1 VGEVI
6 RIAAMTDVEI
16 IRLDEL
22 PPSTIARE
30 FVGADH
36 GGVGICAIFVE
47 APPGAGP
54 SLHRHPYPEI
64 VITQEGTATFLVG
77 EEGEP
82 RAVGAGE
89 MVVIPAGQWHAFVNS
104 GDGPLR
110 QVDIHV
116 SASFDTE
123 WLV

>member
-1 VGEVI
+1 MGEVI

-47 APPGAGP
+47 APPGAVA

-64 VITQEGTATFLVG
+64 VITQEGTATFLLG
-77 EEGEP
+77 EGDEP

-89 MVVIPAGQWHAFVNS
+89 MVLDDPGQWRRYVIPGAADVRH
-104 GDGPLR
+104 LHIR
-110 QVDIHV
+110 V
-116 SASFDTE
+116 SASYNTE
-123 WLV
+123 L

>member
-1 VGEVI
+1 MEVI
-6 RIAAMTDVEI
+6 RQ
-16 IRLDEL
+16 DEL
-22 PPSTIARE
+22 PFSNIARE

-36 GGVGICAIFVE
+36 GSVGICAIFVE

-54 SLHRHPYPEI
+54 TLHRHPYPEVI
-64 VITQEGTATFLVG
+64 VTQEGTATFLLGADG
-77 EEGEP
+77 EQHE
-82 RAVGAGE
+82 VGAGE

-116 SASFDTE
+116 SASFHTE
-123 WLV
+123 WLVQ